1 MSEIMPK
8 SEHSLQIIAQIHN
21 DFPEKFGVPHQSGWL
36 KKQKAQIIFEPEYR
50 RPEAFRGIEEYDYIW
65 LIWQFSEA
73 VEKGWS
79 STVRPPRLGGN
90 VRKGVFATR
99 SPFRPNHLG
108 LSCVRLEKVEQPS
121 KTGNHT
127 SCIGRRPYGRHSCF

>member
-73 VEKGWS
+73 VEKRLVLYSTS
-79 STVRPPRLGGN
+79 SQTGRKCAVKVFLPPDPPL
-90 VRKGVFATR
+90 
-99 SPFRPNHLG
+99 RPNHLG
-108 LSCVRLEKVEQPS
+108 SVL
-121 KTGNHT
+121 
-127 SCIGRRPYGRHSCF
+127 RPA

>member
-8 SEHSLQIIAQIHN
+8 SEHSLQIIARIHN

-36 KKQKAQIIFEPEYR
+36 KEQKAQIIFEPEYR

-79 STVRPPRLGGN
+79 FYSTYLPVGGN
-90 VRKGVFATR
+90 VRKGVFCHQIPL
-99 SPFRPNHLG
+99 SPKSSGAVLRPA
-108 LSCVRLEKVEQPS
+108 
-121 KTGNHT
+121 
-127 SCIGRRPYGRHSCF
+127 